1 MSLDFLGPDHERE
14 VRLDAQ
20 TAKILVGR
28 SDLRGQMLDGRLL
41 AENDVLVLNQAAVGD
56 AECDDEILVGK
67 NDRPGFQLENACVL
81 IIFFNHYK

>member
-28 SDLRGQMLDGRLL
+28 SNLRGQMLDGRLL
-41 AENDVLVLNQAAVGD
+41 AENDVLVLNHAAVGD
-56 AECDDEILVGK
+56 AERDDEILVGEI
-67 NDRPGFQLENACVL
+67 DRRSIQLEDA
-81 IIFFNHYK
+81 